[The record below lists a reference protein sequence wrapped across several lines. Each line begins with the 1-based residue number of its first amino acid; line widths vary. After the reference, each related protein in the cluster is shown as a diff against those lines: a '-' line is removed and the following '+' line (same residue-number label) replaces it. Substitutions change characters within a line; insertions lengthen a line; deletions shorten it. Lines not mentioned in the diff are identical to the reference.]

1 MFDTLHALET
11 CNDSAFLAG
20 PIYNDF
26 VEPEK
31 KNPLRHELG
40 RIQSRLLT
48 AWAFG
53 MSLGNAVK
61 HRISLMRHTLCC
73 WVRLAALVHLLP
85 SSKVHAGEKNQSN
98 FAFLLHLIKSLL
110 SFLSWDS
117 TSSDGLSCLGL
128 LVDFSRK
135 IVHLLLTPHPDSYQ
149 TGQCLVSSQSLFRII
164 NILQLVSNSLDHAYS
179 LQQRTYSSSEEE
191 VTLSQTHIELSD
203 VYHVHLLQNEN
214 RENTTSTHQTLPVPH
229 RPSSR

>member
-20 PIYNDF
+20 PISADF
-26 VEPEK
+26 VGPEK
-31 KNPLRHELG
+31 KTPVGCELG

-53 MSLGNAVK
+53 LSLGNAVE
-61 HRISLMRHTLCC
+61 HRVSLMKHTLCC
-73 WVRLAALVHLLP
+73 WVRLAALLHLLP
-85 SSKVHAGEKNQSN
+85 NSKVHSGEKSQPT
-98 FAFLLHLIKSLL
+98 FACLLHLVKSLL

-128 LVDFSRK
+128 LVEFSRK

-149 TGQCLVSSQSLFRII
+149 TGQCLVSSQSLFRVL
-164 NILQLVSNSLDHAYS
+164 NILQLVSNSLDQAYS
-179 LQQRTYSSSEEE
+179 LQQRAYLSSEEE
-191 VTLSQTHIELSD
+191 VAPSQTHIWPSD
-203 VYHVHLLQNEN
+203 VYHVHLLQTEK
-214 RENTTSTHQTLPVPH
+214 TGKTASTHQALPVPH